1 MSLMSLSAQ
10 RVRRQ
15 FDRGCK
21 LLCKCSRD
29 SRDRIGHLL
38 PLRELRS
45 LMRGEALALR
55 GLVCRQ
61 LILDRIEVA
70 LHARERGFEAG
81 YLRLHRIDTQP
92 DAILRVRDGCMH
104 TCDALVRVGWTRNG
118 TGVVSPFVSVSSIV
132 SATVLIVDLTS

>member
-1 MSLMSLSAQ
+1 MSPSAQ
-10 RVRRQ
+10 RISRHLH
-15 FDRGCK
+15 RGCK

-29 SRDRIGHLL
+29 PRDRSGRLL
-38 PLRELRS
+38 PLCELR
-45 LMRGEALALR
+45 LLLRGAALALVCQ
-55 GLVCRQ
+55 LV
-61 LILDRIEVA
+61 LDRIEVA

-92 DAILRVRDGCMH
+92 DAILRVTDGCMH

-118 TGVVSPFVSVSSIV
+118 TGVVSLLVSVSSIV